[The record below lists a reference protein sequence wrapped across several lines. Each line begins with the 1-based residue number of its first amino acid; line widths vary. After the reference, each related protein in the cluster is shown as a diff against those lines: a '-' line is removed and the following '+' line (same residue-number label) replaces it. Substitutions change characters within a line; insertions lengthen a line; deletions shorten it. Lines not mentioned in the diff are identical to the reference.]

1 MKTLQLTSS
10 LFPIVRVG
18 TYDGQTC
25 DVNRFI
31 DSYCIDDDFSEGHV
45 DFDSEG
51 FWDRYDN
58 SKFVTEIRKRAS
70 DYITDEI
77 KPFLVDLGFGITDV
91 VVHDI
96 VSPKYYN
103 FSTDELYFDLI
114 VDEDFTENLAH
125 KVENEFY
132 DSSLAKFLKD
142 NYTSYDGF
150 MSFTANTLDGL
161 IEGIREG
168 DVREISAFLTWYF
181 INNFEGYEWSDYV
194 YEDFPF
200 YTEFLSDEVDA

>member
-10 LFPIVRVG
+10 LFPIVQVG

-31 DSYCIDDDFSEGHV
+31 DSYCIDEDFSEGHV
-45 DFDSEG
+45 DFNSEG
-51 FWDRYDN
+51 FWNRYDN
-58 SKFVTEIRKRAS
+58 SKFKAEIRKRAS

-96 VSPKYYN
+96 ISPKYYN

-114 VDEDFTENLAH
+114 VEDDFSEKLVE
-125 KVENEFY
+125 KVLNEHY
-132 DSSLAKFLKD
+132 GEALAKFLKD

-161 IEGIREG
+161 IEGIKEG
-168 DVREISAFLTWYF
+168 DVREISAFLSWYF
-181 INNFEGYEWSDYV
+181 INNFEGFYWKDCV

>member
-1 MKTLQLTSS
+1 MKTFKLTSS
-10 LFPIVRVG
+10 LLPIVRVG

-31 DSYCIDDDFSEGHV
+31 DSYNIDEDFSEGHV
-45 DFDSEG
+45 DFDAEG
-51 FWDRYDN
+51 FWDKFDN

-70 DYITDEI
+70 GYINDEI

-114 VDEDFTENLAH
+114 VDEDFTENLAQ

-132 DSSLAKFLKD
+132 DSSLTKFLKD

-150 MSFTANTLDGL
+150 LSFTANNLDGL

-181 INNFEGYEWSDYV
+181 LENFEGFHWEDCV

-200 YTEFLSDEVDA
+200 YTEFI

>member
-1 MKTLQLTSS
+1 MKTFELTSS

-18 TYDGQTC
+18 TYTGQTC
-25 DVNRFI
+25 DVDRFI
-31 DSYCIDDDFSEGHV
+31 DSYCIDEDFSEGHV
-45 DFDSEG
+45 DFDAEG

-58 SKFVTEIRKRAS
+58 TKFVAEIRKRAN

-103 FSTDELYFDLI
+103 FKTDELYFDI
-114 VDEDFTENLAH
+114 VTEEDFTEKLVQ
-125 KVENEFY
+125 KIENEFY
-132 DSSLAKFLKD
+132 DTGLVKFLKD

-168 DVREISAFLTWYF
+168 DVREISAFLTWYL
-181 INNFEGYEWSDYV
+181 INNFDGYDWSDYV

-200 YTEFLSDEVDA
+200 YMEFISDEVDA

>member
-1 MKTLQLTSS
+1 MKTLELTSS
-10 LFPIVRVG
+10 LFPIVQVG

-25 DVNRFI
+25 SVHRFI
-31 DSYCIDDDFSEGHV
+31 DSYCIDEDFSEGYV
-45 DFDSEG
+45 DFDAEG
-51 FWDRYDN
+51 FWDKFDN
-58 SKFVTEIRKRAS
+58 SKFKAEIVKRAT
-70 DYITDEI
+70 DYIQYEV
-77 KPFLVDLGFGITDV
+77 KPFLVDLGMGIQDV

-103 FSTDELYFDLI
+103 FETDQLYFDLI
-114 VDEDFTENLAH
+114 VDEDFTENLAK

-132 DSSLAKFLKD
+132 NTCLAKFLKD

-150 MSFTANTLDGL
+150 LSFTANTLDGL

-181 INNFEGYEWSDYV
+181 IENFEGFDWRDCV

-200 YTEFLSDEVDA
+200 YTEFLSDEVEA

>member
-10 LFPIVRVG
+10 LFPIVQVG

-58 SKFVTEIRKRAS
+58 SKFVAEIRKRAS

-114 VDEDFTENLAH
+114 VDENFTENLAQ

-132 DSSLAKFLKD
+132 DNGLAKFLKD

-168 DVREISAFLTWYF
+168 DVREISAFLTWHF
-181 INNFEGYEWSDYV
+181 SKHFDGIDWRDCV

-200 YTEFLSDEVDA
+200 YTEFLSDEVEV

>member
-1 MKTLQLTSS
+1 MTTLQLTSS
-10 LFPIVRVG
+10 LFPVVQVG

-31 DSYCIDDDFSEGHV
+31 DSYCIDEDFADGHT
-45 DFDSEG
+45 DFDSES

-58 SKFVTEIRKRAS
+58 SKFVAEICRRAT
-70 DYITDEI
+70 DYIESEV
-77 KPFLVDLGFGITDV
+77 KPYLVDLNIGINDV

-103 FSTDELYFDLI
+103 FSTDQLYFDLI
-114 VDEDFTENLAH
+114 VEDDFSEKLLE
-125 KVENEFY
+125 KVENEHY
-132 DSSLAKFLKD
+132 GESLAKFLKD

-150 MSFTANTLDGL
+150 ISFTANTLDGL
-161 IEGIREG
+161 VEGIKEG

-181 INNFEGYEWSDYV
+181 INNFDGFDWKDCV

-200 YTEFLSDEVDA
+200 YTEFLSDEVEA

>member
-1 MKTLQLTSS
+1 MITLELTSS
-10 LFPIVRVG
+10 LFPIVQVG
-18 TYDGQTC
+18 TYDGQIC

-31 DSYCIDDDFSEGHV
+31 DSYCIDEDFAEGHT

-58 SKFVTEIRKRAS
+58 SKFKAEILKRATE
-70 DYITDEI
+70 YIQNEI
-77 KPFLVDLGFGITDV
+77 KPFLVDLNIGITDV
-91 VVHDI
+91 VVHNM

-114 VDEDFTENLAH
+114 VEDDFSENLAK

-132 DSSLAKFLKD
+132 ESTLSKFLKD

-150 MSFTANTLDGL
+150 MSFTSNTLDGL
-161 IEGIREG
+161 IEGIKEG
-168 DVREISAFLTWYF
+168 DVREISAFLSWYF
-181 INNFEGYEWSDYV
+181 INNFEGFDWKYCV

-200 YTEFLSDEVDA
+200 YTEFLSDEVDV

>member
-1 MKTLQLTSS
+1 MRTLELTSS
-10 LFPIVRVG
+10 LFPIVQVG

-31 DSYCIDDDFSEGHV
+31 DSYFIDEDFAEGHT

-58 SKFVTEIRKRAS
+58 SKFKAEILKRATE
-70 DYITDEI
+70 YIQNEI
-77 KPFLVDLGFGITDV
+77 KPFLVDLNIGITDV
-91 VVHDI
+91 VIHSI

-114 VDEDFTENLAH
+114 VEDNFSEKLAE
-125 KVENEFY
+125 KVENEHY
-132 DSSLAKFLKD
+132 ESALAKFLKD

-161 IEGIREG
+161 IEGIKEG
-168 DVREISAFLTWYF
+168 DVREISAFLTWF
-181 INNFEGYEWSDYV
+181 FVENFEGFDWKDFV

-200 YTEFLSDEVDA
+200 YTEFLSDEVDV